1 MTIKT
6 RQDKVN
12 MNENTPQSMMGS
24 SVHMFVMIHLG
35 SILLFLILL
44 AVAIPVLTF
53 VFHTMFESY
62 KRRREYRREAA
73 VHRSRQITSLS

>member
-1 MTIKT
+1 
-6 RQDKVN
+6 

-24 SVHMFVMIHLG
+24 DVHMFVMINLG

-53 VFHTMFESY
+53 VFHTMFESF
-62 KRRREYRREAA
+62 KRRREDRREAA
-73 VHRSRQITSLS
+73 VHRSRQITSSS